1 MTTDR
6 QHGQPGAGDLV
17 KSSPEY
23 KAHATQIERLL
34 TRMNASRNQIQQ
46 ALNFGAKRVAA
57 IPIHSGGM
65 PPDRNLP
72 RLNSVNRDEH
82 INCAAVKGLH
92 HNVSMEVFHRDH
104 NEDEIADL
112 RLLLREIASVRL
124 SILNFKMTGE
134 CVDHV
139 TTIEDTDR
147 LLRESDSEEDGVPS
161 LVPHLFTANSAIS
174 ELKKKLGGN
183 KFRDPALMLN
193 MGDMFVGDTHIL
205 HSVCM
210 SLVTNEMPEHVQEV
224 LQNRAD
230 MDKELA
236 PLRGHAIVG
245 LFQMNPDLFVVHII
259 GLVESGKTEEAISWC
274 HRGHFKPMLQTN
286 INLALKYVVALRNQ
300 KQFVQAMRFCE
311 EARDV
316 PALQDRKFA
325 AEYKMALAGY
335 DGILPLSLDEFKERY
350 PNV

>member
-1 MTTDR
+1 MSTDR

-17 KSSPEY
+17 KDSPEY
-23 KAHATQIERLL
+23 KAHATEIERLL
-34 TRMNASRNQIQQ
+34 RSVQASRPLIQK
-46 ALNFGAKRVAA
+46 ALSQGGRRVAGM
-57 IPIHSGGM
+57 PIHSDTI

-72 RLNSVNRDEH
+72 GIGSVNRDEH

-112 RLLLREIASVRL
+112 RPLLREIASVRL

-147 LLRESDSEEDGVPS
+147 LLRESDSGEDGVPS

-174 ELKKKLGGN
+174 EFKKKMGGK
-183 KFRDPALMLN
+183 KFSDPALMLN
-193 MGDMFVGDTHIL
+193 MGEMFVGDTHIL
-205 HSVCM
+205 HSVGM
-210 SLVTNEMPEHVQEV
+210 SLVTNGMPEHVQEV
-224 LQNRAD
+224 LQSRAD

-236 PLRGHAIVG
+236 PLRQHNLMG
-245 LFQMNPDLFVVHII
+245 LLQQNPDLLVLHVI
-259 GLVESGKTEEAISWC
+259 GLVESGQTADAIGWC
-274 HRGHFKPMLQTN
+274 KREFAKPLLQTN
-286 INLALKYVVALRNQ
+286 VNLALKYVAALRNQ
-300 KQFVQAMRFCE
+300 KQFQQARSFCE

-316 PALQDRKFA
+316 PALADRRFA
-325 AEYKMALAGY
+325 VEYKMALAEY
-335 DGILPLSLDEFKERY
+335 DGILPLSLDEFRERF
-350 PNV
+350 PDV